1 MKTPG
6 QEQERLKQA
15 LRQAYQEKETVE
27 VSQRWKTRLMAE
39 VREIGPIQ
47 PAPGFL
53 PSFERL
59 VWRLTPVTSPLVLI
73 LILVALLI
81 RFDIVSSYDAVQTLV
96 NSVEELTISTIFST

>member
-6 QEQERLKQA
+6 QKQERLKQA

-27 VSQRWKTRLMAE
+27 VGQRWRTRLMAE

-59 VWRLTPVTSPLVLI
+59 VWRLAPVTSPLVLV
-73 LILVALLI
+73 LIVVALLLG
-81 RFDIVSSYDAVQTLV
+81 FDVASSYDAVQALV
-96 NSVEELTISTIFST
+96 NSVEELTLSTIFST